1 MSVSLPKKKR
11 IVIIL
16 VILSSRVQEAY
27 DNDTQDGIAETIL
40 FQLGRATPTFLT
52 NENTWSARDADI
64 WDAVDAIVNYFD
76 ASASLSPSLEELSA
90 NLEKVLG

>member
-1 MSVSLPKKKR
+1 MSMSKPKKR
-11 IVIIL
+11 RLGGVL
-16 VILSSRVQEAY
+16 VILSSKMID
-27 DNDTQDGIAETIL
+27 DNDAEQGIAETL
-40 FQLGRATPTFLT
+40 TFQLMRATPTFLT